1 MTPITVFH
9 WPNDYPN
16 FNQPFCYESR
26 IGFCYT
32 DAHMKNP
39 KVDAFLK
46 KRNHPLN
53 REIQMVRAIIL
64 STDSRIEE
72 DIKWSVPTFMYKGNI
87 ASYYM
92 NAKKFVS
99 LMFHK
104 GATISDNSG
113 LLEGD
118 GKEARTARFVDT
130 ADIKKKRK
138 KLEGVIKEWIKMKDL
153 EG

>member
-1 MTPITVFH
+1 
-9 WPNDYPN
+9 
-16 FNQPFCYESR
+16 
-26 IGFCYT
+26 
-32 DAHMKNP
+32 MKNP

-46 KRNHPLN
+46 KKNHPLD

-64 STDSRIEE
+64 NTDNRIEE
-72 DIKWSVPTFMYKGNI
+72 DIKWSVPTFMYKGNL

-104 GATISDNSG
+104 GALIRDTSG

-118 GKEARTARFVDT
+118 GKEARVARFVDG
-130 ADIKKKRK
+130 ADIKKKK
-138 KLEGVIKEWIKMKDL
+138 KALERVIKEWIRLKDL
-153 EG
+153 ED

>member
-1 MTPITVFH
+1 
-9 WPNDYPN
+9 
-16 FNQPFCYESR
+16 
-26 IGFCYT
+26 
-32 DAHMKNP
+32 MKNP

-46 KRNHPLN
+46 KKNHPLD

-64 STDSRIEE
+64 NTDKRIEE

-104 GATISDNSG
+104 GALIPG
-113 LLEGD
+113 YVRPAG
-118 GKEARTARFVDT
+118 R
-130 ADIKKKRK
+130 
-138 KLEGVIKEWIKMKDL
+138 
-153 EG
+153 

>member
-1 MTPITVFH
+1 
-9 WPNDYPN
+9 
-16 FNQPFCYESR
+16 
-26 IGFCYT
+26 
-32 DAHMKNP
+32 MKNP

-46 KRNHPLN
+46 KKNHPLE

-64 STDSRIEE
+64 NTDSRIEE
-72 DIKWSVPTFMYKGNI
+72 DIKWSVPTFMFKGNI

-104 GATISDNSG
+104 GALINDQSG

-118 GKEARTARFVDT
+118 GKEARVARFLN
-130 ADIKKKRK
+130 ASDIKKKK
-138 KLEGVIKEWIKMKDL
+138 KALETVIKEWMRMKDL
-153 EG
+153 EQ

>member
-1 MTPITVFH
+1 MDIELE
-9 WPNDYPN
+9 D
-16 FNQPFCYESR
+16 QLQADK
-26 IGFCYT
+26 I
-32 DAHMKNP
+32 MKNP

-46 KRNHPLN
+46 KKNHPLN

-64 STDSRIEE
+64 STDNRIEE

-104 GATISDNSG
+104 GATISDKSG

-118 GKEARTARFVDT
+118 GKEARVARFTDT

-138 KLEGVIKEWIKMKDL
+138 KLEGVIKEWIRMKDL

>member
-1 MTPITVFH
+1 
-9 WPNDYPN
+9 
-16 FNQPFCYESR
+16 
-26 IGFCYT
+26 
-32 DAHMKNP
+32 MKNP

-46 KRNHPLN
+46 KKNHPLD

-64 STDSRIEE
+64 NTDKRIEE

-104 GATISDNSG
+104 GALIQDTYG

-118 GKEARTARFVDT
+118 GKEARVARFIDV
-130 ADIKKKRK
+130 ADIKKKK
-138 KLEGVIKEWIKMKDL
+138 KALEKVVKEWIRLKDL
-153 EG
+153 EE

>member
-1 MTPITVFH
+1 
-9 WPNDYPN
+9 
-16 FNQPFCYESR
+16 
-26 IGFCYT
+26 
-32 DAHMKNP
+32 MKNP

-46 KRNHPLN
+46 KRNHPLD

-64 STDSRIEE
+64 NTDKRIEE

-104 GATISDNSG
+104 GALIQDSSG

-118 GKEARTARFVDT
+118 GKEARVARFIDA
-130 ADIKKKRK
+130 ADIKKKK
-138 KLEGVIKEWIKMKDL
+138 KALERVFKEWIRLKDL
-153 EG
+153 EE

>member
-1 MTPITVFH
+1 
-9 WPNDYPN
+9 
-16 FNQPFCYESR
+16 
-26 IGFCYT
+26 
-32 DAHMKNP
+32 MKNP

-46 KRNHPLN
+46 KKNHPLD

-64 STDSRIEE
+64 NTDKRIEE

-104 GATISDNSG
+104 GAFIQDASG

-118 GKEARTARFVDT
+118 GKEARVARFIDV
-130 ADIKKKRK
+130 ADIKKKK
-138 KLEGVIKEWIKMKDL
+138 KALEKVVKEWIRLKDL
-153 EG
+153 EE

>member
-1 MTPITVFH
+1 
-9 WPNDYPN
+9 
-16 FNQPFCYESR
+16 
-26 IGFCYT
+26 
-32 DAHMKNP
+32 MKNP

-46 KRNHPLN
+46 KKNHPLN

-64 STDSRIEE
+64 NTDNRIEE

-104 GATISDNSG
+104 GATISDSSG

-118 GKEARTARFVDT
+118 GKEARVARFADT

-138 KLEGVIKEWIKMKDL
+138 KLEGIIKEWIKMKDL
-153 EG
+153 EGSSG